1 MVTVLFDWYQVKQ
14 QMQSPFTFHNIEEKV
29 SFLCQGKTID
39 KVGKKKQL
47 RRPKEVKEIAPW
59 FLESHELKPSFLK
72 L

>member
-1 MVTVLFDWYQVKQ
+1 
-14 QMQSPFTFHNIEEKV
+14 MQSTFTFHNIEEKV
-29 SFLCQGKTID
+29 AFLCQGKTID

-59 FLESHELKPSFLK
+59 FLELHRLKPSFLK